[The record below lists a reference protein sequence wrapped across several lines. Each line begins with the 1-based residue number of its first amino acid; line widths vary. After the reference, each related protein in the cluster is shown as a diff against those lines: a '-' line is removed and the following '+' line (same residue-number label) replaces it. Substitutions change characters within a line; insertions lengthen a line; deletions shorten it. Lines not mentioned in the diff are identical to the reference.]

1 MEFSPSPYMVT
12 KDLMEVKMMIQENRR
27 ALKNNFG
34 WKEVVLNLSGT
45 HKYDPSMPWVYKV
58 GSMTR

>member
-1 MEFSPSPYMVT
+1 MVT